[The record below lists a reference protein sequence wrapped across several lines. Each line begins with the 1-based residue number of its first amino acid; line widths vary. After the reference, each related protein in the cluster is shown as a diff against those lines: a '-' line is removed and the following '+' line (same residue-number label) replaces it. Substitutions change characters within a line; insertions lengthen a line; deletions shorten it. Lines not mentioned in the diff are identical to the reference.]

1 MMGVLQA
8 YKTYKLGGSASELLY
23 SPATYG
29 IDLSHKD
36 MPRPREHPENQLLL
50 CASPVKHVDSRCHM
64 KKSRECSACLW
75 LLQVQY

>member
-1 MMGVLQA
+1 MDPEHNKSLWGVVQA

-36 MPRPREHPENQLLL
+36 MPRPRESL
-50 CASPVKHVDSRCHM
+50 RCP
-64 KKSRECSACLW
+64 KNC
-75 LLQVQY
+75 